1 MSQRNTN
8 DKVAV
13 VTGGNK
19 GFGLSL
25 VRILCK
31 SGFPGVVYL
40 TARDEGRG
48 RAALEQLKGEG
59 LNPRYHQLDLAYGE
73 SIRGFAEHV
82 KKEHGGLDVLIA
94 NGSIPF
100 SPGMRYEQVEE
111 AIRSQETAF
120 CLICLRFFGLTSS
133 NVCVTRTNNKGNA
146 ELCTTLLPLFRPDG
160 RLLVVSSGFGQL
172 VHLGPDLRKKFLAT
186 DSMGVE
192 DLNNLLDD
200 YLRDLKAGDAE
211 QKGWPDWGNKVSKIG
226 LVELA
231 RILDQQTRSEPQR
244 YPGLLVNAVC
254 PGWMMTD
261 VSRPC
266 LDKENKFGAD
276 QAKMPDEAAVDVVW
290 LATLPGSSQP
300 AGQLVQYRKVIPFE
314 G

>member
-111 AIRSQETAF
+111 AI
-120 CLICLRFFGLTSS
+120 
-133 NVCVTRTNNKGNA
+133 RTNNKGNA